1 MDKILLDRPLH
12 KEALNL
18 LKKNVE
24 VIEIYNNDTK
34 TLAKNLREVEGV
46 ICSAVFKIGKKEIE
60 NSENLKVVGRP
71 GVGYDNVDISA
82 ATNMGIPVVYAPDGP
97 TESVAEHVFGM
108 MIMLAKKINVVEKAL
123 RAKGDFLIRTKV
135 TGMELYGKTIGLIGA
150 GRIGKRVA
158 EIAKKAFNMNIIIF
172 DPYLSDCKDFLNGEF
187 SQVENLSELLRKS
200 DVISIHIPF
209 NKNTEK
215 FIGEKEFDLMKNTAI
230 FINTSRG
237 GVVDEKALVA
247 ALKNGKIA
255 GAGLDVFEKEPPD
268 PDNPLF
274 KLENTVVTPHLSS
287 FTDEG
292 KLKMGMDVVKGALD
306 VLGGRKPRF
315 IVNPEVWDSRRK

>member
-1 MDKILLDRPLH
+1 MNKILLDRPLH

-24 VIEIYNNDTK
+24 VIEIYYNDTEK
-34 TLAKNLREVEGV
+34 LIKNLTGVEGV

-60 NSENLKVVGRP
+60 NSKNLKVIGRP

-82 ATNMGIPVVYAPDGP
+82 ATNAGIPVVYAPDGP
-97 TESVAEHVFGM
+97 TESVAEHVFGLT
-108 MIMLAKKINVVEKAL
+108 IMLAKKINVVEKAL
-123 RAKGDFLIRTKV
+123 RARGDFLIRTRV

-158 EIAKKAFNMNIIIF
+158 EIAKKAFNMKIIIF

-187 SQVENLSELLRKS
+187 SRMENLSELLKNS
-200 DVISIHIPF
+200 DVISVHIPF
-209 NKNTEK
+209 NKKTEK
-215 FIGEKEFDLMKNTAI
+215 FIGEKEIDLMKSTAI

-237 GVVDEKALVA
+237 GVVDEKALIT

-306 VLGGRKPRF
+306 VLEGRKPQF
-315 IVNPEVWDSRRK
+315 IVNPGVWDNRKK

>member
-24 VIEIYNNDTK
+24 VIEIYDNDTK
-34 TLAKNLREVEGV
+34 KLLKSLAEVEGV

-60 NSENLKVVGRP
+60 NSKNLKVVGRP
-71 GVGYDNVDISA
+71 GVGYDSVDISA
-82 ATNMGIPVVYAPDGP
+82 ATNTGIPVVYAPDGP

-108 MIMLAKKINVVEKAL
+108 MIMLSKKINVVEKAL
-123 RAKGDFLIRTKV
+123 RARGDFLIRTRV

-158 EIAKKAFNMNIIIF
+158 EIAKKAFNMKIIIF
-172 DPYLSDCKDFLNGEF
+172 DPYLSDCKDFLDGEF
-187 SQVENLSELLRKS
+187 SRMENLSELLKNS
-200 DVISIHIPF
+200 DVISVHIPF
-209 NKNTEK
+209 NKKTEK
-215 FIGEKEFDLMKNTAI
+215 FIGEKEIDLMKSTAI

-237 GVVDEKALVA
+237 GVVDEKALIT
-247 ALKNGKIA
+247 ALKNSKIA

-268 PDNPLF
+268 PDNPLL

-315 IVNPEVWDSRRK
+315 IVNPEVWDSRKK